1 MAEESSDSRGLR
13 LTTGP
18 SAVKRMVLA
27 VLIPFAWLWTTLMTL
42 FALFLVADGEIVFP
56 FTLPIGSLFLAG
68 VLVNG
73 SLRRHHNAFWL
84 DETHP
89 R

>member
-1 MAEESSDSRGLR
+1 
-13 LTTGP
+13 
-18 SAVKRMVLA
+18 
-27 VLIPFAWLWTTLMTL
+27 MTL